1 MNSKNRKNVDPLT
14 MSEREELKSLRE
26 ENEYLK
32 AENAIL
38 NKLIALS
45 REKRDSKIKA
55 KKQA

>member
-14 MSEREELKSLRE
+14 MSEREELKFLRKELKFRNE

-38 NKLIALS
+38 KKTRCLEP
-45 REKRDSKIKA
+45 RKA
-55 KKQA
+55 Q

>member
-1 MNSKNRKNVDPLT
+1 MKTKPSKNNNPL
-14 MSEREELKSLRE
+14 SEREELKFLRE
-26 ENEYLK
+26 KNEYLK